1 VLDLCCGTGDLAL
14 ALAGAP
20 GSARGP
26 AFTRLLAVDFAHP
39 MLVRAQE
46 KGAGNRG
53 RPIEFLEAD
62 GLALP
67 FADGTVDLVTTAF
80 GFRNLANY
88 AAGLAEL
95 RRVLAPGGSL
105 AILEFA
111 EPRGALF
118 GNLFRF
124 YFHRVLPGIGALVS
138 GNAQAYSYL
147 PRSVARFPHPDQLAE
162 LMRESG
168 FSGVAWEGWTGG
180 IVALHTGQAR

>member
-1 VLDLCCGTGDLAL
+1 MAL
-14 ALAGAP
+14 NRHAWSQP
-20 GSARGP
+20 ISRIRCSCVRERRAR
-26 AFTRLLAVDFAHP
+26 
-39 MLVRAQE
+39 
-46 KGAGNRG
+46 GNRG

-67 FADGTVDLVTTAF
+67 FADGTFDLVTTAF

-88 AAGLAEL
+88 AAGLREL

-111 EPRGALF
+111 EPRGVLF
-118 GNLFRF
+118 GQLFRF

-162 LMRESG
+162 LMRQSG
-168 FSGVAWEGWTGG
+168 FSDVAWEGWTGG
-180 IVALHTGQAR
+180 IVALHTGQAG